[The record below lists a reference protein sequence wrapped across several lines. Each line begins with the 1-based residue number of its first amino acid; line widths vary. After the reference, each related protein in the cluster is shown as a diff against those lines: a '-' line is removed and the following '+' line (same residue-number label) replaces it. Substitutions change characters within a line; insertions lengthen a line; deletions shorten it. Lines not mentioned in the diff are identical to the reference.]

1 MEPQSTQSADGEK
14 PGLISSLAGAGRN
27 LLGLVLNRM
36 ELAML
41 ELSELSVNAA
51 KLLLIVALALTAL
64 WFSIAFF
71 TVLAVYLLW
80 QYWGWVSLL
89 AFGGLFAVITAVLG
103 WVAWKYLRD
112 GKLAMPMTISELRQ
126 DRNTLL

>member
-1 MEPQSTQSADGEK
+1 MEPQQTTRENEDK
-14 PGLISSLAGAGRN
+14 PGLISGLVGVGRN

-41 ELSELSVNAA
+41 ELSELTVNAA
-51 KLLLIVALALTAL
+51 KLVLVVALALAAL

-80 QYWGWVSLL
+80 QVWGWKTLL
-89 AFGGLFAVITAVLG
+89 FFGGFFAVVTAVLV
-103 WVAWKYLRD
+103 WVAWRYVRD

-126 DRNTLL
+126 DRDTLL

>member
-1 MEPQSTQSADGEK
+1 MEPQNTQSADEEK

-27 LLGLVLNRM
+27 LLGLILNRM

-89 AFGGLFAVITAVLG
+89 AFGGLFAVITVVLG
-103 WVAWKYLRD
+103 WIAWKYLRD

>member
-1 MEPQSTQSADGEK
+1 MEPQRATRDDDGK
-14 PGLISSLAGAGRN
+14 PGLISGVIGIGRN

-51 KLLLIVALALTAL
+51 KLVLIVALALTAL

-80 QYWGWVSLL
+80 QSWGWMTLL
-89 AFGGLFAVITAVLG
+89 FFGGFFAVITAVLG
-103 WVAWKYLRD
+103 WIAWCYLRD

-126 DRNTLL
+126 DRDTLL

>member
-1 MEPQSTQSADGEK
+1 MEPQQATRADEDK
-14 PGLISSLAGAGRN
+14 PGLISGLVGIGRN

-41 ELSELSVNAA
+41 ELSELTVNAA
-51 KLLLIVALALTAL
+51 KLLLVVALALAAL

-80 QYWGWVSLL
+80 QYWGWKTLL
-89 AFGGLFAVITAVLG
+89 FFGGFFGVITAVLV
-103 WVAWKYLRD
+103 WVAWRYVRD

-126 DRNTLL
+126 DRDTLL